1 MLRSI
6 SGIGAALVVSMLI
19 IHPAGAAGGKKPSEW
34 TCQDFLAVDDDVK
47 PQVVYWMEGYNKAG
61 KPEAAEVDVDYFD
74 RPITTVITE
83 CKKEPKASLWDKV
96 KNYFSN
102 L

>member
-1 MLRSI
+1 MIRSI
-6 SGIGAALVVSMLI
+6 VAFGAAL
-19 IHPAGAAGGKKPSEW
+19 AACLLLVNATTAAEDKKPSEW
-34 TCQDFLAVDDDVK
+34 TCQDFLAVDDLIK
-47 PQVVYWMEGYNKAG
+47 PQVVYWMEGYSMAG
-61 KPEAAEVDVDYFD
+61 KPEFAEVDVESFE

-83 CKKEPKASLWDKV
+83 CEKEPKASLWEKI

>member
-1 MLRSI
+1 MLRPI
-6 SGIGAALVVSMLI
+6 SRIGAALAVGMLI
-19 IHPAGAAGGKKPSEW
+19 VHPAGAAGKKPSEW
-34 TCQDFLAVDDDVK
+34 TCQDFLAVDDSIK

-61 KPEAAEVDVDYFD
+61 KPEFAEVDVESFK
-74 RPITTVITE
+74 RPITAVVTE
-83 CKKEPKASLWDKV
+83 CKKEPKASLWDKI